1 MLIASNRCF
10 RRGRA
15 HAAGRLLK
23 RAVAFALASLAAVA
37 PAAAAERA
45 GKAAPAASVFVDFT
59 ARGRATSA
67 YSLGSTVSTYADGGS
82 NLIKGP
88 NSAQWRQ
95 YLGDLGPLVWRI
107 PLFHHDGQVGS
118 AAGGIHGGNE
128 GEAYIRAIKGINGIP
143 MIAVGGTSN
152 DNDIRAADAAAL
164 VRYFNDNGGQRGG
177 PVLDYII
184 GNEPDNGF
192 GMPPYIHGGNG
203 SDGFHAIAVAMRA
216 ASAQKLAL
224 AGPSLVTWADYKFGD
239 FRQFFAASHADTD
252 VVDFHKYGSGSP
264 LGNLAT
270 TTDYGAA
277 IAWLR
282 AEIDSAF
289 GARAGGVAIQL
300 GEFNYNPWYGE
311 QWRASFYTSRNTVH
325 TASVIGHVLR
335 AGGRAYHYSDNNGPL
350 GLLTDGSDR
359 NDQPAGKQMRLPA
372 YWGVSA
378 WSGGAWSRRYGQYMV
393 AASTQVPDLEVFATD
408 NAKKIVLINKSE
420 TTDRQATIALT
431 GTVSGR
437 YTAWRY
443 ARGMDP
449 ANFAS
454 GAQYQP
460 PAKVANAAAFSQGR
474 ISVSVPWMSV
484 VVIDVN

>member
-1 MLIASNRCF
+1 MPIVSHAF
-10 RRGRA
+10 PGRA
-15 HAAGRLLK
+15 RHRWAQAALK
-23 RAVAFALASLAAVA
+23 SAVAIGLAALATVASAADA
-37 PAAAAERA
+37 TRL
-45 GKAAPAASVFVDFT
+45 AAPAANVFVDFT
-59 ARGRATSA
+59 AHGQPTSE
-67 YSLGSTVSTYADGGS
+67 YSLGSTVSTFADGGS

-95 YLGDLGPLVWRI
+95 YLADLGPLVWRI

-128 GEAYIRAIKGINGIP
+128 GEAYIRAIKGIGGIP

-152 DNDIRAADAAAL
+152 DNDIRAGDAAAL

-177 PVLDYII
+177 PVVDYII

-192 GMPPYIHGGNG
+192 GMDPYIHGGNG
-203 SDGFHAIAVAMRA
+203 SDGFHAIATAMRG
-216 ASAQKLAL
+216 ASAQSLSL
-224 AGPSLVTWADYKFGD
+224 AGPSLVTWADYKYGD

-264 LGNLAT
+264 LGNLGT
-270 TTDYGAA
+270 TADYGAA

-282 AEIDSAF
+282 NEIDQYF
-289 GARAGGVAIQL
+289 GDRAGGIAIQL
-300 GEFNYNPWYGE
+300 GEFNYNSWYGA

-325 TASVIGHVLR
+325 TASLIGHVLR
-335 AGGRAYHYSDNNGPL
+335 AGGNAYQYSDNNGPL
-350 GLLTDGSDR
+350 GLLTDGTDR
-359 NDQPAGKQMRLPA
+359 NDQPAGKQLRLPA

-378 WSGGAWSRRYGQYMV
+378 WSGGIWSRRYGESMV
-393 AASTQVPDLEVFATD
+393 AASTQVSDLEVFATD

-420 TTDRQATIALT
+420 TTDRQAVIALT
-431 GTVSGR
+431 GTASGR
-437 YTAWRY
+437 YTAWRH

-449 ANFAS
+449 ANFVG